1 MQASG
6 MERLFDIRLQNENWA
21 QWQDRLECREP
32 GQLINT
38 LDAYGIAILHNLIHR
53 NCDVEWIQ

>member
-6 MERLFDIRLQNENWA
+6 MERLFDIRLHNENWA

-32 GQLINT
+32 GQLINA
-38 LDAYGIAILHNLIHR
+38 LDEYGIAVFPNLIR
-53 NCDVEWIQ
+53 RDCDVEWIQ